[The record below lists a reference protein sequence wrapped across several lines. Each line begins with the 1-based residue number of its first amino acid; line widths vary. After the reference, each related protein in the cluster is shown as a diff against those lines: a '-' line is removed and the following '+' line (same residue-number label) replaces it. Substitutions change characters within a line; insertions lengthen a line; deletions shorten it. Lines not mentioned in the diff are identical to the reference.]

1 MTPPGPSTPFPP
13 PARFYR
19 LAWGFY
25 LALALA
31 GVLWVGLRQGQV
43 PLALFVDLRPPWSWQ
58 GWPVDLGAGAAA
70 GLLLVGLWR
79 LGRRRFATA
88 RQLEEQLGNLL
99 GPVGPG
105 DAAALAF
112 LSSFAE
118 ELFFRGAV
126 QGSFGWLPAALL
138 FALLHTGPGRALRL
152 WSLFAAAAGLLFGA
166 LMLWRG
172 NLLAPVAAHF
182 VVNWINLQALSRRFR
197 DSGRLAAPA
206 VEGAD
211 EER

>member
-1 MTPPGPSTPFPP
+1 LSLPGPTTPFPP

-25 LALALA
+25 LALAVA
-31 GVLWVGLRQGQV
+31 GVLWIGVENGRV
-43 PLALFVDLRPPWSWQ
+43 PLGLFLDARADLRA
-58 GWPVDLGAGAAA
+58 WPADLAIGAAA

-79 LGRRRFATA
+79 LGRRAFATA
-88 RQLEEQLGNLL
+88 RELEEQLAHLL
-99 GPVGPG
+99 GPVRPG

-112 LSSFAE
+112 LSGFAE

-126 QGSFGWLPAALL
+126 QGAWGWLPAAVL

-182 VVNWINLQALSRRFR
+182 LVNCINLQALSRRFR
-197 DSGRLAAPA
+197 GSGRLAGPGA
-206 VEGAD
+206 VEGAE